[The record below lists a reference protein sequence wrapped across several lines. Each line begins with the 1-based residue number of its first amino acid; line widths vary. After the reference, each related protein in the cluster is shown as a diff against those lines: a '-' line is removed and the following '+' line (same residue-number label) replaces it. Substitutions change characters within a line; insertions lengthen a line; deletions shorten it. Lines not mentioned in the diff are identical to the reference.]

1 MSQISL
7 RISNLRAFNR
17 KLGQTLDSEVVH
29 AAKGRMQ
36 SSVQLVRK
44 TAVESIQRGVKTGE
58 TYKKYNPKRTHTASA
73 AGQPPATDTGF
84 LVQNITTDVR
94 SQGTKVIGEII
105 ASTPYAKALEF
116 GTRKMAARPYL
127 NPALRKNKKKIQRK
141 FRNSYFK

>member
-17 KLGQTLDSEVVH
+17 QLNRVLEKEVVQG
-29 AAKGRMQ
+29 AKSRMQ

-44 TAVESIQRGVKTGE
+44 TAVESIQRGVKTGQ
-58 TYKKYNPKRTHTASA
+58 TYKKYNPKREHTASA

-127 NPALRKNKKKIQRK
+127 NPALRANKKKIQRK

>member
-7 RISNLRAFNR
+7 KISNLRAFNK
-17 KLGQTLDSEVVH
+17 KLNRTLNKEVVH
-29 AAKGRMQ
+29 GAKGRMQ